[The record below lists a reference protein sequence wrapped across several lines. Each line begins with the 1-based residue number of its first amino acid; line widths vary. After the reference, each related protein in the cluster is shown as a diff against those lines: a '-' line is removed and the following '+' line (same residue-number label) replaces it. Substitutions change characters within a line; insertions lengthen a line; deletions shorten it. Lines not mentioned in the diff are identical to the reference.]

1 MSTWKDEDLA
11 TLPFVQEYL
20 EEFREGIENTPDCK
34 LSAEENVRVQKSLK
48 ATEQFATSMLQNR
61 KSKLY
66 MHDLILMIVGF
77 YGGYLTALDSLSDT
91 KSKPQDENKSCQDHE
106 YKAG

>member
-1 MSTWKDEDLA
+1 
-11 TLPFVQEYL
+11 
-20 EEFREGIENTPDCK
+20 
-34 LSAEENVRVQKSLK
+34 
-48 ATEQFATSMLQNR
+48 MLQNR